1 MERTANIGLAV
12 TGLFDGLDGTLLAS
26 HLIELHHEVPTNKP
40 NRSDHKGIV
49 TFFGLI
55 DVGFFIFLFSLL
67 ALFIHYFL
75 ELFGAFIA
83 FEVLLGEVVEGT
95 VANKGEFS

>member
-1 MERTANIGLAV
+1 LERTAYIGLAV
-12 TGLFDGLDGTLLAS
+12 AGLFSRLDGTLLAS
-26 HLIELHHEVPTNKP
+26 HLIQLHHEVPTNKP

-49 TFFGLI
+49 AFSGLI
-55 DVGFFIFLFSLL
+55 DVGFFIFLFGLL

-75 ELFGAFIA
+75 ELFRAFIA

-95 VANKGEFS
+95 VANNGKLS